1 MRVEAADAS
10 VVLTKERRMNA
21 ETSRL
26 IDRVRLDG
34 GVNHDDLPF
43 IERTLAQ
50 LFTQLDRFDPSQV
63 EISIRIKD
71 RGHPG
76 MRTTLDVRVQGLP
89 PLVGVSH
96 LAATKAAL
104 NDAEDKVISQLRTL
118 VGRLESQRHP
128 KPTSEGVA

>member
-1 MRVEAADAS
+1 MGAEAEDAS
-10 VVLTKERRMNA
+10 VVLTKERRMYA

-34 GVNHDDLPF
+34 GVNHDDLHF
-43 IERTLAQ
+43 IERTLTQ
-50 LFTQLDRFDPSQV
+50 LFTQLERFDPSQV
-63 EISIRIKD
+63 EISVRIKD

-96 LAATKAAL
+96 LQVTKDAL
-104 NDAEDKVISQLRTL
+104 NDAEDKVISQLRTH
-118 VGRLESQRHP
+118 VSRAESRRHP
-128 KPTSEGVA
+128 KPIDSVA

>member
-1 MRVEAADAS
+1 
-10 VVLTKERRMNA
+10 MNA

-34 GVNHDDLPF
+34 GVNHDDLHF

-50 LFTQLDRFDPSQV
+50 LFTQLERFDPSQV
-63 EISIRIKD
+63 EISLRVKD

-76 MRTTLDVRVQGLP
+76 MRTTLEVLVQGVS

-96 LAATKAAL
+96 LEDIKDAL
-104 NDAEDKVISQLRTL
+104 NDAEAKVISQLRKQ
-118 VGRLESQRHP
+118 VGRTAAQRHP
-128 KPTSEGVA
+128 KSQERQG

>member
-1 MRVEAADAS
+1 
-10 VVLTKERRMNA
+10 MNA
-21 ETSRL
+21 DTSRL

-34 GVNHDDLPF
+34 GVNTDDLHF

-50 LFTQLDRFDPSQV
+50 LFTQLERFDPSQV

-96 LAATKAAL
+96 LEATKDAL
-104 NDAEDKVISQLRTL
+104 NDAEAKVIAQLRTH
-118 VGRLESQRHP
+118 VSRAGSHRHE
-128 KPTSEGVA
+128 KPAPSA

>member
-1 MRVEAADAS
+1 
-10 VVLTKERRMNA
+10 MNA

-26 IDRVRLDG
+26 IDRVRLEG
-34 GVNHDDLPF
+34 GVNHDDLRF
-43 IERTLAQ
+43 IERTLTQ
-50 LFTQLDRFDPSQV
+50 LFNQLERFDRSQV

-96 LAATKAAL
+96 VQATKDAL
-104 NDAEDKVISQLRTL
+104 NDAEAKVISQLRSHL
-118 VGRLESQRHP
+118 SRAEYQRHP
-128 KPTSEGVA
+128 RSHRDVA

>member
-1 MRVEAADAS
+1 MEAEATDAS

-34 GVNHDDLPF
+34 GVHRDDLPF
-43 IERTLAQ
+43 IERTLTQ
-50 LFTQLDRFDPSQV
+50 LFSQLDRFDPSQV
-63 EISIRIKD
+63 EISVRIKD

-76 MRTTLDVRVQGLP
+76 MRTTLDVRVHGLP

-96 LAATKAAL
+96 LEATKAAL
-104 NDAEDKVISQLRTL
+104 NDAEGKVLSQLRTHL
-118 VGRLESQRHP
+118 SRVASHRHAG
-128 KPTSEGVA
+128 SDDAVA

>member
-1 MRVEAADAS
+1 MKAEAADAS

-26 IDRVRLDG
+26 IDRVRLEG
-34 GVNHDDLPF
+34 GVNHDDLRF
-43 IERTLAQ
+43 IERTLTQ
-50 LFTQLDRFDPSQV
+50 LFNQLERFDRSQV

-96 LAATKAAL
+96 VQATKDAL
-104 NDAEDKVISQLRTL
+104 NDAEAKVISQLRSHL
-118 VGRLESQRHP
+118 SRAEYQRHP
-128 KPTSEGVA
+128 RPHHDVA